1 MIDPVA
7 PLTDLFLHLSERT
20 VWVLGDVMLDE
31 YLIGSVERISP
42 EGPVPVLRV
51 EDRELRPGGAANV
64 ARQVAALGARV
75 VLGGVVGTDG
85 AGEELLNLCKLYGVD
100 ARGVVAMRDRPTTR
114 KTRALSKGHQLMR
127 VDWEMTRPVG
137 DDTAQQ
143 LLARLECAA
152 APDLI
157 VISDYAKG
165 VVDKQLMTR
174 LGSMQETAGCR
185 ILVDPK
191 QRDFDVY
198 RGARILTP
206 NLTEL
211 SHATRRTLDPEHVGD
226 IASEARKVAKQHA
239 FDAIVVTLGERGLL
253 VVPSEGTHEHV
264 PAVRR
269 MVFDVTGAGD
279 TVIGV
284 LAAALAVG
292 SDLAVG
298 ARLANTAA
306 GVAVGEVGTVAVTAE
321 QIDEALRASS
331 ALKILDRAALANRV
345 ISWRAAG
352 KRIVFTNGCFD
363 LLHAGHLALLR
374 AAAEQGDV
382 LVLAINS
389 DTSIRRLKG
398 PGRPLVSE
406 AERAAL
412 LAALE
417 CVDAVTIFAEDTP
430 LETLSVVHP
439 HVLVKGADYRADQ
452 VVGRDLVERDGGQ
465 VVLVPLEGSW
475 STSGLVERIRRTT
488 ALTTYPP
495 A

>member
-1 MIDPVA
+1 VTDLVA
-7 PLTDLFLHLSERT
+7 PVVHLFRHLSDRT

-51 EDRELRPGGAANV
+51 KERELRPGGAANV
-64 ARQVAALGARV
+64 ARQIAALGARV
-75 VLGGVVGTDG
+75 VLGGIVGTDG
-85 AGEELLNLCKLYGVD
+85 AGEELLNLCKLCGVD
-100 ARGVVAMRDRPTTR
+100 ARGVVATSDRPTTR
-114 KTRALSKGHQLMR
+114 KTRALSQGQQLMR
-127 VDWEMTRPVG
+127 VDWEATRPVAEH
-137 DDTAQQ
+137 TAQQ
-143 LLARLECAA
+143 LLAHFERGT

-165 VVDKQLMTR
+165 SVDKQLMAR
-174 LGSMQETAGCR
+174 LGSVASTAGCR

-191 QRDFDVY
+191 CHDLDVY
-198 RGARILTP
+198 RGAHILTP

-211 SHATRRTLDPEHVGD
+211 SNATRRALDPEHVD
-226 IASEARKVAKQHA
+226 EIASEARKLARQHA
-239 FDAIVVTLGERGLL
+239 FDAIVVTLGERGVLI
-253 VVPSEGTHEHV
+253 VPSNEPHEHV

-269 MVFDVTGAGD
+269 AVFDVTGAGD

-284 LAAALAVG
+284 LASALAAG
-292 SDLAVG
+292 SDLAMG

-306 GVAVGEVGTVAVTAE
+306 GVAVEEVGTVAVTAE

-331 ALKILDRAALANRV
+331 ALKILDRATLANRV
-345 ISWRAAG
+345 ASWRAAG

-389 DTSIRRLKG
+389 DASIRRLKG
-398 PGRPLVSE
+398 PDRPLVSA

-417 CVDAVTIFAEDTP
+417 CVDVVTIFPEDTP
-430 LETLSVVHP
+430 LETLSVVRP
-439 HVLVKGADYRADQ
+439 QVLVKGADYRADQ

-475 STSGLVERIRRTT
+475 STSRLVEHIRRT
-488 ALTTYPP
+488 AAITTYRPS
-495 A
+495 